1 MDAVTQIITTFAGT
15 GEFRTSGDG
24 GPATSAEIKRPVNLV
39 VDSSGNLF
47 IADQTNHRIR
57 KVDTSGNISTVAG
70 TTAGFCGDGGPATSA
85 KLSNPKGVEVDS
97 SGNLFIADTGNQ
109 RIRKVDTS
117 GNIST
122 VAGGGGS
129 LGDGGPATSARLNFP
144 SFVVVDPAGNL
155 FIGDTSNHRVRK
167 VDTSGNISTVAGNGT
182 QGFSGDSGPATSVQL
197 NFPTGVAVDSSGN
210 LFFAD
215 LDNQRIRKV
224 ESVAAAVPTPTPTP
238 TPVPGVS
245 TGGLIGLSVLMAGA
259 AAFVMLRRRL
269 VGQA

>member
-1 MDAVTQIITTFAGT
+1 MNIPTDVA
-15 GEFRTSGDG
+15 
-24 GPATSAEIKRPVNLV
+24 

-70 TTAGFCGDGGPATSA
+70 TTAGFFGDGGPATSA

-182 QGFSGDSGPATSVQL
+182 QGFSGDRGPATSVQL